1 MTTTTREI
9 QYFDQASIHVKAGD
23 GGNGLATFRREK
35 FMPLGGPS
43 GGDGGRGGSVYLLC
57 DPTYNTLLIFQR
69 KRNYPAQNGKPGGS
83 KNMSG
88 KSGADLEIKVPPGTL
103 ARDAATGDVLGDLTE
118 KGQRLLVAQGG
129 KGGRGNQHFASSRNQ
144 APRLAEKGEVGQ
156 ARDLTLELKLIAD
169 IGLVGAPNAGKST
182 FLAAVS
188 AARPKIADYPFTTLS
203 PNLGVA
209 DLGNYNTV
217 VLADIPGL
225 IEGAHL
231 GAGLGFAFLRHIQ
244 RTRVLIHLLDGL
256 SPNPVADFDQII
268 AELSLFDE
276 RLMEKPMI
284 VGLNKMD
291 VDEVKEKWPEVKR
304 AIEKKGHE
312 IMAASAATNMG
323 TRDLLNRA
331 VQLLAGAPQPPTFE
345 AAIPIYRPGPDPEA
359 FEIQRTGEGLWRVT
373 GQRIERA
380 ADMTVWE
387 YEDSA
392 LRFQHILEVLGVRQ
406 ALSEAGVKEGD
417 TVRIGEA
424 ELEWTD

>member
-1 MTTTTREI
+1 
-9 QYFDQASIHVKAGD
+9 
-23 GGNGLATFRREK
+23 
-35 FMPLGGPS
+35 
-43 GGDGGRGGSVYLLC
+43 
-57 DPTYNTLLIFQR
+57 
-69 KRNYPAQNGKPGGS
+69 
-83 KNMSG
+83 MSG

-103 ARDAATGDVLGDLTE
+103 VRDGETGDVLGDLTAE
-118 KGQRLLVAQGG
+118 GQRLLVAKGG

-144 APRLAEKGEVGQ
+144 APRMAEKGEKGE
-156 ARDLTLELKLIAD
+156 ARELALELKLIAD
-169 IGLVGAPNAGKST
+169 IGIVGAPNAGKST

-188 AARPKIADYPFTTLS
+188 AARPKIADYPFTTLT

-209 DLGNYNTV
+209 DLGNYSTV

-256 SPNPVADFDQII
+256 SANPVADFDQIMT
-268 AELSLFDE
+268 ELSLFDE
-276 RLMEKPMI
+276 HLLEKPMI
-284 VGLNKMD
+284 VALNKMD
-291 VDEVKEKWPEVKR
+291 VDEAKEKWPKVKK

-312 IMAASAATNMG
+312 IVAVSAATRVG

-331 VQLLAGAPQPPTFE
+331 AQLLAEAPPSPLFE
-345 AAIPIYRPGPDPEA
+345 AALPVYRPGPDPEA
-359 FEIQRTGEGLWRVT
+359 FEIQREGEDLWRVK

-380 ADMTVWE
+380 ANMTVWE

-392 LRFQHILEVLGVRQ
+392 LRFQRILEVLGIRE
-406 ALSEAGVKEGD
+406 ALTKAGVKEGD
-417 TVRIGEA
+417 TVVIGEA

>member
-1 MTTTTREI
+1 MTTRDI
-9 QYFDQASIHVKAGD
+9 QYFDQASISVKAGAGGD
-23 GGNGLATFRREK
+23 GIVTFRREK

-43 GGDGGRGGSVYLLC
+43 GGDGGRGGAVYLLC
-57 DPTYNTLLIFQR
+57 DPTQNTLLIFQR
-69 KRNYPAQNGKPGGS
+69 KRKYAAQGGKPGGS

-88 KSGADLEIKVPPGTL
+88 KSGEDLDIKVPPGTL
-103 ARDAATGDVLGDLTE
+103 VRDAGTGDVLGDLTE
-118 KGQRLLVAQGG
+118 GGQRLLVAKGG

-144 APRLAEKGEVGQ
+144 APRMAEKGEPGE

-169 IGLVGAPNAGKST
+169 IGIVGVPNAGKST
-182 FLAAVS
+182 FLAAMS
-188 AARPKIADYPFTTLS
+188 AARPKIADYPFTTLT

-209 DLGNYNTV
+209 DLGNYATV

-225 IEGAHL
+225 IEGAHM

-256 SPNPVADFDQII
+256 APNPVADFDQII
-268 AELSLFDE
+268 TELSLFDE
-276 RLMEKPMI
+276 RLLEKPMI

-291 VDEVKEKWPEVKR
+291 VDQVKEKWPKMKK

-312 IMAASAATNMG
+312 IMAVSAATHVG

-331 VQLLAGAPQPPTFE
+331 VQLLAEAPPPPAFE
-345 AAIPIYRPGPDPEA
+345 AIPVYRPGVDPDA
-359 FEIQRTGEGLWRVT
+359 FAIQRQGQGLWRVT
-373 GQRIERA
+373 GQKIERA
-380 ADMTVWE
+380 ADMTIWE

-392 LRFQHILEVLGVRQ
+392 LRFQHILEALGIRQ
-406 ALSEAGVKEGD
+406 ALTEAGVKEGD
-417 TVRIGEA
+417 TVVIGEA